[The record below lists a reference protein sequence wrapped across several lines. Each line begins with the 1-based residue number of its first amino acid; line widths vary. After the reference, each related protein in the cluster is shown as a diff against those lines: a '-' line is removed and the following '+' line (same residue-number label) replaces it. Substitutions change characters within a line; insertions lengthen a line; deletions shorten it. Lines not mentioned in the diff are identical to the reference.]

1 MHETLHRYFKAI
13 KELDV
18 DAWLACFAP
27 TCEQIDPVG
36 TPARTTREEMRA
48 FFTGLGGLF
57 ESVELVPEKIYPAGR
72 ETALTWTA
80 QGVGK
85 NGRPVAFEGIDVF
98 ELDEQGL
105 ITSIKAYWDMGP
117 TMAALTA

>member
-13 KELDV
+13 KDLDLQ
-18 DAWLACFAP
+18 AWLGCFAS
-27 TCEQIDPVG
+27 TFEQADPVG
-36 TPARTTREEMRA
+36 GPLRTTREELAA

-57 ESVELVPEKIYPAGR
+57 EAVELTPEKIYPAGR
-72 ETALTWTA
+72 EIALTWTG

-85 NGRPVAFEGIDVF
+85 NGRPVTFEGIDVF
-98 ELDEQGL
+98 VLDEHGL
-105 ITSIKAYWDMGP
+105 ITSLKAYWDMAP